1 MKQSQI
7 KAKQTHG
14 DFETEKRETEDIH
27 VRWFQVSLRRRSYL
41 QKVRLLRWMFKNNK
55 VCSYHCEE
63 DHGKWKNQNERLSE
77 QDLEIEADNAC
88 VIYIWQK
95 PKVWKMDKGIQAK
108 RSP

>member
-14 DFETEKRETEDIH
+14 DFETEKRKTEDIH

-41 QKVRLLRWMFKNNK
+41 QKVRLVRWEFKNNK

-63 DHGKWKNQNERLSE
+63 DHGKWTNQNERLSE
-77 QDLEIEADNAC
+77 QEGVSLHKLPPAC
-88 VIYIWQK
+88 CHVR
-95 PKVWKMDKGIQAK
+95 PAFCL
-108 RSP
+108 PP